1 LAEVDERLLGKSYV
15 FKGGSGGLSR
25 SEEREGGAAPLKEM
39 GLGLGFFFLS
49 FSDVLKLPPPFVC
62 VEG

>member
-1 LAEVDERLLGKSYV
+1 LAEVDEQLLGKSFV

-39 GLGLGFFFLS
+39 GLGLGFFFCLS
-49 FSDVLKLPPPFVC
+49 LMF
-62 VEG
+62 